1 MLSERLVLG
10 TAQARPGYGVT
21 TQSIQQE
28 NEFFSMLKVAKQL
41 DIQWIDTAQ
50 NYGSAESWI
59 GKISEFQFQIATK
72 ISIKGRDTSNLKK
85 DIEQSAIELGRNQL
99 RVVFAHDWEDSHS
112 DDRESFLSLQSDY
125 SHLKFGVSLYET
137 SSLKDLL
144 SLESALPIVQVPFSV
159 LNQSFL
165 PFLENC
171 KDRGIE
177 VWARSIFLQGAIDY
191 HSSKNPFRDDPDI
204 IKLADFCKRYFVTPF
219 QVAASFVLSSS
230 VDKIVVGFENASQL
244 EEIVKLFHS
253 PEKLTNFDE
262 LVSTNP
268 DLIDPRRWK

>member
-21 TQSIQQE
+21 SRGVQQE
-28 NEFFSMLKVAKQL
+28 SEFLSMLNVAKQFE
-41 DIQWIDTAQ
+41 IQWIDTAQ
-50 NYGSAESWI
+50 SYGSAESWI
-59 GKISEFQFQIATK
+59 GKNNEFQFQVASK
-72 ISIKGRDTSNLKK
+72 ISIKGRDTSSLKK
-85 DIEQSAIELGRNQL
+85 DIEQSAIQLGRNQL
-99 RVVFAHDWEDSHS
+99 RVVFAHDWEESNS
-112 DDRESFLSLQSDY
+112 LDRKHFLSLQKDY
-125 SHLKFGVSLYET
+125 SHLKFGISLYET
-137 SSLKDLL
+137 SSLKNLL
-144 SLESALPIVQVPFSV
+144 SKEFALPIVQIPLSI

-165 PFLENC
+165 PLLENC
-171 KDRGIE
+171 KDQGIE

-191 HSSKNPFRDDPDI
+191 HSNRNPFRDDPDI

-230 VDKIVVGFENASQL
+230 VDKIVVGLENVSQL
-244 EEIVKLFHS
+244 VEIVKLFNS

-262 LVSTNP
+262 LASTNP

>member
-21 TQSIQQE
+21 TQNIQQE
-28 NEFFSMLKVAKQL
+28 SEFFSMLKVAKQL
-41 DIQWIDTAQ
+41 GIQWIDTAP
-50 NYGSAESWI
+50 NYGLAESWI
-59 GKISEFQFQIATK
+59 GKNSEFQFQVASK
-72 ISIKGRDTSNLKK
+72 VSIKGSDTASLKK
-85 DIEQSAIELGRNQL
+85 DVEQSAIELGRNQL
-99 RVVFAHDWEDSHS
+99 CVVFAHDWEESHPH
-112 DDRESFLSLQSDY
+112 DREGFLSLQSDY

-144 SLESALPIVQVPFSV
+144 SHESALPIVQIPFSV

-191 HSSKNPFRDDPDI
+191 HSSRNPFRDDPDI
-204 IKLADFCKRYFVTPF
+204 IKLADFCKRYSVTPF

-230 VDKIVVGFENASQL
+230 VDKIVVGFESASQL
-244 EEIVKLFHS
+244 VEIVRLFNS
-253 PEKLTNFDE
+253 LNELTDFDE

-268 DLIDPRRWK
+268 ELIDPRRWK

>member
-21 TQSIQQE
+21 CRGVQQE
-28 NEFFSMLKVAKQL
+28 SEFLSMLNVAKQFE
-41 DIQWIDTAQ
+41 IQWIDTAQ
-50 NYGSAESWI
+50 SYGSAESWI
-59 GKISEFQFQIATK
+59 GKNYEFQFQVASK
-72 ISIKGRDTSNLKK
+72 ISIKGRDTSRLKK
-85 DIEQSAIELGRNQL
+85 DIEQSAIQLGRNQL
-99 RVVFAHDWEDSHS
+99 RVVFAHDWEESNS
-112 DDRESFLSLQSDY
+112 LDRKTFLSLQKDY
-125 SHLKFGVSLYET
+125 SHLKFGISLYET
-137 SSLKDLL
+137 SSLKNLL
-144 SLESALPIVQVPFSV
+144 NNEFALPIVQIPFSV

-165 PFLENC
+165 PLLETC
-171 KDRGIE
+171 KDQGIE

-191 HSSKNPFRDDPDI
+191 HSNRNPFRDDPDI

-230 VDKIVVGFENASQL
+230 VDKIVVGFENVSQL
-244 EEIVKLFHS
+244 EEIVKLFNS

-262 LVSTNP
+262 LASTNP

>member
-10 TAQARPGYGVT
+10 TAQTRPGYGVT

-41 DIQWIDTAQ
+41 DMRWIDTAQ
-50 NYGSAESWI
+50 NYGLAESWI
-59 GKISEFQFQIATK
+59 GKNSEFQFQIATK
-72 ISIKGRDTSNLKK
+72 ISIKGSDTASLKK
-85 DIEQSAIELGRNQL
+85 DVEQSAIELGRNQL
-99 RVVFAHDWEDSHS
+99 RVVFAHDWEDSHL

-204 IKLADFCKRYFVTPF
+204 IKLADFCKRHFVTPF

-244 EEIVKLFHS
+244 EEIVKVFNS

-268 DLIDPRRWK
+268 NLIDPRRWK

>member
-1 MLSERLVLG
+1 MLSERFVLG

-28 NEFFSMLKVAKQL
+28 NDFFSMLKVAKQL

-99 RVVFAHDWEDSHS
+99 RVVFAHDWEDSHP

-204 IKLADFCKRYFVTPF
+204 IKMADFCKRYFVTPF

-244 EEIVKLFHS
+244 EEIVKVFNS

>member
-1 MLSERLVLG
+1 M
-10 TAQARPGYGVT
+10 
-21 TQSIQQE
+21 
-28 NEFFSMLKVAKQL
+28 
-41 DIQWIDTAQ
+41 
-50 NYGSAESWI
+50 
-59 GKISEFQFQIATK
+59 
-72 ISIKGRDTSNLKK
+72 
-85 DIEQSAIELGRNQL
+85 
-99 RVVFAHDWEDSHS
+99 
-112 DDRESFLSLQSDY
+112 
-125 SHLKFGVSLYET
+125 
-137 SSLKDLL
+137 L

-177 VWARSIFLQGAIDY
+177 VWARSIFLQGVIDY

-244 EEIVKLFHS
+244 EEIVKLFNS

>member
-1 MLSERLVLG
+1 
-10 TAQARPGYGVT
+10 
-21 TQSIQQE
+21 
-28 NEFFSMLKVAKQL
+28 MLKVAKQL
-41 DIQWIDTAQ
+41 DIHWIDTAQ

-85 DIEQSAIELGRNQL
+85 DVEQSAIELGRNQL
-99 RVVFAHDWEDSHS
+99 RVVFAHDWEDSHP

-230 VDKIVVGFENASQL
+230 VDKIVVGFENARQIV
-244 EEIVKLFHS
+244 EIVKLFNS
-253 PEKLTNFDE
+253 AEKLTHFDE

>member
-1 MLSERLVLG
+1 MLFERLVLG

-99 RVVFAHDWEDSHS
+99 RVVFAHDWEDSNS

-191 HSSKNPFRDDPDI
+191 RSSKNPFRDDPDI

-219 QVAASFVLSSS
+219 QAAASFVLSSS

-244 EEIVKLFHS
+244 EEIVKFFNS

-262 LVSTNP
+262 LVSINP

>member
-1 MLSERLVLG
+1 MLSERLVLC
-10 TAQARPGYGVT
+10 TAQAIPGYGVT

-28 NEFFSMLKVAKQL
+28 NDFFSMLKVAKQL

-50 NYGSAESWI
+50 NYGLAESWI
-59 GKISEFQFQIATK
+59 GKNSEFQFQIATK
-72 ISIKGRDTSNLKK
+72 ISIKGS
-85 DIEQSAIELGRNQL
+85 DIASLEKAVEQSAIEIGRNQL
-99 RVVFAHDWEDSHS
+99 RVVFAHDWEDSHP

-144 SLESALPIVQVPFSV
+144 SLDSALSIIQIPFSV

-171 KDRGIE
+171 KNRRIE

-191 HSSKNPFRDDPDI
+191 HSNRNPFRDDPDI
-204 IKLADFCKRYFVTPF
+204 IKLADFCKRYFVSPF
-219 QVAASFVLSSS
+219 QVAAAFALSSS
-230 VDKIVVGFENASQL
+230 VDKIVVGFESAGQL
-244 EEIVKLFHS
+244 EEIVKLFNS
-253 PEKLTNFDE
+253 PEKLTNFED
-262 LVSTNP
+262 LISTNP

>member
-1 MLSERLVLG
+1 MLFERLVLG

-28 NEFFSMLKVAKQL
+28 NEFFSMLKVAKRL

-50 NYGSAESWI
+50 NYGLAESWI
-59 GKISEFQFQIATK
+59 GKNCEFQFQIATK

-99 RVVFAHDWEDSHS
+99 RVVFAHDWEDSNS

-244 EEIVKLFHS
+244 EEIVKFFNS

-262 LVSTNP
+262 LVSINP

>member
-28 NEFFSMLKVAKQL
+28 NEFFSMLMVAKRL

-50 NYGSAESWI
+50 NYGLAESWM
-59 GKISEFQFQIATK
+59 GKKSEFQFQIATK
-72 ISIKGRDTSNLKK
+72 ISIKGSNIASLKK
-85 DIEQSAIELGRNQL
+85 AVEQSAIALGRNQL
-99 RVVFAHDWEDSHS
+99 RVVFAHDWEDSHP

-125 SHLKFGVSLYET
+125 SNLKFGVSLYET

-144 SLESALPIVQVPFSV
+144 SIESTPPIFQIPFSV

-165 PFLENC
+165 PLLENC

-191 HSSKNPFRDDPDI
+191 HSSRNPFRDDPDI
-204 IKLADFCKRYFVTPF
+204 IKLADFCKSYFVTPF
-219 QVAASFVLSSS
+219 QVAVSFVLSSS

-244 EEIVKLFHS
+244 KEIVNLFNS
-253 PEKLTNFDE
+253 PEKLTGFDE
-262 LVSTNP
+262 LLSTNQ

>member
-28 NEFFSMLKVAKQL
+28 SEFLSMLNVAKQFE
-41 DIQWIDTAQ
+41 IQWIDTAQ
-50 NYGSAESWI
+50 SYGSAESWI
-59 GKISEFQFQIATK
+59 GKNNEFQFQVASK
-72 ISIKGRDTSNLKK
+72 ISIKGRDTSSLKK
-85 DIEQSAIELGRNQL
+85 DIEQSAIQLGRNQL
-99 RVVFAHDWEDSHS
+99 RVVFAHDWEESNS
-112 DDRESFLSLQSDY
+112 LDRKHFLSLQKDY
-125 SHLKFGVSLYET
+125 SHLKFGISLYET
-137 SSLKDLL
+137 SSLKNLL
-144 SLESALPIVQVPFSV
+144 SKEFALPIVQIPLSI

-165 PFLENC
+165 PLLENC
-171 KDRGIE
+171 KDQGIE

-191 HSSKNPFRDDPDI
+191 HSNRNPFRDDPDI

-219 QVAASFVLSSS
+219 QVATSFVLSSS

-244 EEIVKLFHS
+244 EEIVKLFNS
-253 PEKLTNFDE
+253 PAKLPNFDE
-262 LVSTNP
+262 LASTKP

>member
-10 TAQARPGYGVT
+10 TAQARPGYGIT

-41 DIQWIDTAQ
+41 DMQWIDTAQ

-72 ISIKGRDTSNLKK
+72 ISIIGRDTSNLKK

-191 HSSKNPFRDDPDI
+191 HSSKN
-204 IKLADFCKRYFVTPF
+204 VTPF

-244 EEIVKLFHS
+244 EETVKLFNS

>member
-1 MLSERLVLG
+1 MLSERFVLG
-10 TAQARPGYGVT
+10 TAQARPGYGIT
-21 TQSIQQE
+21 TQSIQQK

-41 DIQWIDTAQ
+41 DIQWIDTSQ

-99 RVVFAHDWEDSHS
+99 RVVFAHDWEDSHP
-112 DDRESFLSLQSDY
+112 DDRERFLSLQSDY

-244 EEIVKLFHS
+244 EEIFKLFNS

-268 DLIDPRRWK
+268 DLIDPRRWE

>member
-1 MLSERLVLG
+1 MLSERFVLG

-41 DIQWIDTAQ
+41 DIQWLDTAQ

-112 DDRESFLSLQSDY
+112 YDRESFLSLQSDY

-204 IKLADFCKRYFVTPF
+204 IKLADFCKRHFVTPF

-244 EEIVKLFHS
+244 EEIVKVFNS

-268 DLIDPRRWK
+268 NLIDPRRWK

>member
-1 MLSERLVLG
+1 MLSERFVLG

-112 DDRESFLSLQSDY
+112 YDRESFLSLQSDY

-244 EEIVKLFHS
+244 EEIVKVFNS

>member
-1 MLSERLVLG
+1 MLFERLVLG

-41 DIQWIDTAQ
+41 DIHWIDTAQ

-99 RVVFAHDWEDSHS
+99 RVVFAHDWEDSNS

-244 EEIVKLFHS
+244 EEIVKFFNS

-262 LVSTNP
+262 LVSINP